1 MQINPTFFRI
11 NVSLIIILLAL
22 NTTCLSQEDVG
33 LLANEQL
40 KYRIHLG
47 FIDAAE
53 ATIHTNGQTQQINNR
68 QVRKIDIIGKTTGI
82 LNVFSPV
89 VDYWSAYLDT
99 ETHLPVKTESRK
111 KEGRYRK
118 EETVI
123 FDHANQV
130 AKITS
135 PQNTPTAKNLAI
147 DPSTLDLIGG
157 YFFLRD
163 KPLGEMKIGQKQKAK
178 ILVDGSI
185 YEIWFIVKGFEKIES
200 PWGNK
205 NCIRTALVLPKN
217 KMFKEEDAIQLWIT
231 NDKYQVPF
239 KMEVNLKIGFLAID
253 LTQYTIA
260 GKNIY

>member
-1 MQINPTFFRI
+1 MQIIPPFFRI
-11 NVSLIIILLAL
+11 NIVQLIMLLAL
-22 NTTCLSQEDVG
+22 NSTCLSQENTS

-47 FIDAAE
+47 FIDAAV
-53 ATIHTNGQTQQINNR
+53 ATIHTHGQTQQINNR
-68 QVRKIDIIGKTTGI
+68 QARKIDITGKTVGI
-82 LNVFSPV
+82 LNVISPV

-99 ETHLPVKTESRK
+99 ENHLPLKTESRK

-123 FDHANQV
+123 FDHANQI

-135 PQNTPTAKNLAI
+135 PQNSPTTKNFPI
-147 DPSTLDLIGG
+147 ESTTLDLIGG

-178 ILVDGSI
+178 ILVDGSV
-185 YEIWFIVKGFEKIES
+185 YEIWFIVKGFEKIEG
-200 PWGNK
+200 PWGLK
-205 NCIRTALVLPKN
+205 NCIRTTLVLPKN
-217 KMFKEEDAIQLWIT
+217 KLFKEEDAIQLWIT
-231 NDKYQVPF
+231 NDRYQVPF
-239 KMEVNLKIGFLAID
+239 KMEVNLKIGFLTID

>member
-1 MQINPTFFRI
+1 LQINPPFFRKYI
-11 NVSLIIILLAL
+11 SLIIILLAL
-22 NTTCLSQEDVG
+22 NSTCFSQENVS

-68 QVRKIDIIGKTTGI
+68 QTRKIDITGKTVGI
-82 LNVFSPV
+82 LDIISPV

-99 ETHLPVKTESRK
+99 ETHLPLKTESRK

-135 PQNTPTAKNLAI
+135 PQNTPTIKNFPI
-147 DPSTLDLIGG
+147 ESTTLDLIGG

-200 PWGNK
+200 HWGNK
-205 NCIRTALVLPKN
+205 NCIRTTLVLPKN
-217 KMFKEEDAIQLWIT
+217 KLFKEEDAIQLWIT

-239 KMEVNLKIGFLAID
+239 KMEVNLKIGFLTID

-260 GKNIY
+260 GKSIY

>member
-1 MQINPTFFRI
+1 LQINPPFFRKYI
-11 NVSLIIILLAL
+11 SLIIILLAL
-22 NTTCLSQEDVG
+22 NSTCFSQENVS

-68 QVRKIDIIGKTTGI
+68 QTRKIDIIGKTVGI
-82 LNVFSPV
+82 LDIISPV

-99 ETHLPVKTESRK
+99 ETHLPLKTESRK

-135 PQNTPTAKNLAI
+135 PQNTPTIKNFPI
-147 DPSTLDLIGG
+147 ESTTLDLIGG

-200 PWGNK
+200 HWGNK
-205 NCIRTALVLPKN
+205 NCIRTTLVLPKN
-217 KMFKEEDAIQLWIT
+217 KLFKEEDAIQLWIT

-239 KMEVNLKIGFLAID
+239 KMEVNLKIGFLTID

-260 GKNIY
+260 GKSIY